1 MKETLEYYYGLD
13 IDFLEELDGKYH
25 FKLDNQDYFF
35 VFYNRSIDEL
45 KDIVNVCNEML
56 LKGINVNKL
65 LINRNNSYLTKINE
79 YDYILFA
86 VSNINEEYDIFDMI
100 KISDKLVLN
109 NSKSS
114 LYRNNWG
121 TLWSEKVDYFEYQVR
136 ELAINKDVVK
146 NSFSYYIGLA
156 ENAISYVNNT
166 NFKYKNVLDYRIVLS
181 HRRVYFPNYKL
192 NYLNPLS
199 FIFDL
204 EVRDIAEYLKSM
216 FFNKNEEYVLEE
228 LSSYLKVRRLSIY
241 EYQMLFARLLY
252 PTYYFDN
259 YEAVMNKNVDEE
271 VLVKI
276 IKRCNDYEIFLKK
289 AYLEISKYAKI
300 DKIDWIIDLH

>member
-45 KDIVNVCNEML
+45 KDIVNVCNEMV
-56 LKGINVNKL
+56 LKGINVNKI
-65 LINRNNSYLTKINE
+65 LINRNNSFLTKINE